1 MDNESAL
8 PKIET
13 VLVALTQ
20 VSFENLEKR
29 VGDPDAIEIEGLETG
44 EPDFLEQAAYRTEL
58 AGALVKALRA
68 SGRAA
73 ETVRLPQHSF
83 VPRDI
88 SKAAF
93 AWRLIDL
100 TESNGRPVD
109 LVVCLDFPAWSLQH
123 PAKCCWLTALP
134 NFVTRSRSIVSPG
147 GYPSANPP
155 KAISLSRTDR
165 QTEDAKAIAGL
176 LQAERRG
183 LAESRRVLAATR
195 PLAEEMARRGLQV
208 EFNPVPPDLTVA
220 PTDPLWKAALKRL
233 LREPV

>member
-1 MDNESAL
+1 MSAGNSL

-20 VSFENLEKR
+20 VTYDHLEKR
-29 VGDPDAIEIEGLETG
+29 SQETDVDAETEAG
-44 EPDFLEQAAYRTEL
+44 SPGILDQAHYRTAL
-58 AGALVKALRA
+58 AQALVEALRA
-68 SGRAA
+68 AGRTA
-73 ETVRLPQHSF
+73 ETVRLPQRSF

-100 TESNGRPVD
+100 KESNGRPVD
-109 LVVCLDFPAWSLQH
+109 LVICLDFPAWSLQH

-134 NFVTRSRSIVSPG
+134 NFVIRSRSMVSPG
-147 GYPSANPP
+147 DYPASLSPNLISLARIDRQAEAA
-155 KAISLSRTDR
+155 KAIS
-165 QTEDAKAIAGL
+165 GL

-183 LAESRRVLAATR
+183 LAESRRLQAATR
-195 PLAEEMARRGLQV
+195 PLAEELARRGLQV
-208 EFNPVPPDLTVA
+208 EFNPVPPDLTIA

-233 LREPV
+233 LKEAV